1 MKHFSSILYSI
12 LLSTGTLTSVAQNY
26 QAVNQNEVE
35 EASILTLCDGTD
47 TNKNVPFYFY
57 YLDTKG
63 TTGQVIYPESMLESM
78 VGKQITG
85 VTFYNQGYPNSWSI
99 EQMGVSMATVDY
111 ATLPED
117 AENAAYIE
125 ADFTQ
130 TFCGAKSAEATDE
143 AQELAFEFST
153 PFVYTGGNLVVE
165 LKAVTAGS
173 SYPQVSFVGQNTEV
187 HTSVYGYNSSRYY
200 QKFLPKATFTF
211 EELVAY
217 KATVSEESL
226 SFGTIFTGESKQLT
240 FSISNTGA
248 NALTASLSGLENAA
262 FAVETPTIE
271 IPSGQTVTVPVTYAP
286 TAAGTHSASLNINL
300 GEAGGFTVALAGS
313 AIVLPTGYQEHFQV
327 EAKTLPEGWTGWNIK
342 EAYSYDI
349 YDYLYDSSFEDT
361 SYFTRFTTPDNTDAI
376 AILDDVNPFKEYP
389 NQTYVYMVSPKVNGN
404 IVISACS
411 TTTSSYVDR
420 FVKVYAATK
429 NEDGTFTI
437 NTDAALN
444 SEFAPELT
452 ADTWSTSIVS
462 VSEPTHLAVLMSYA
476 SINLF
481 AADEVETTNEDEGDT
496 EEASILTLCDGT
508 DTNKNVPFYFY
519 YLDTKGTTGQVIYP
533 ESMLESMV
541 GKQITGV
548 TFYNQGYPNS
558 WSIEQMGVSMATVDY
573 ATLPED
579 AENAAYIEADFT
591 QTFCGAKSAEA
602 TDEAQELAFE
612 FSTPFVYTGG
622 NLVVELKAVTAGSS
636 YPQVSFVGQNTE
648 VHTSVYGYNSSR
660 YYQKFLPKAT
670 FTFEELVAYKA
681 TVSEESLSFGTIF
694 TGESKQLTFSISNTG
709 ANALTASLSGL
720 ENAAFAVETPTI
732 EIPSGQTVTVPVTY
746 APTAAGTHSA
756 SLNINLGEAGGFTVA
771 LAGSAIVL
779 PTGYQEHFQVE
790 AKTLPEGWTGWNIK
804 EAYSYD
810 IYDYLYDSSFEDTS
824 YFTRFTTPDN
834 TDAIAILDDVNPF
847 KEYPNQTYVYMV
859 SPKVNGN
866 IVISACSTTTSSYV
880 DRFVKVYAAT
890 KNEDGTFTINTDAA
904 LNSEFAPELTAD
916 TWSTSIVSVSEPTHL
931 AVLMSY
937 AAINLFAA
945 DEVET
950 ITGITTLPALNSTVC
965 KLQNGT
971 LHLASTSELKSY
983 QVYTLSGALIAQGA
997 LAGNNSQATVPAQRG
1012 VYLVKVTTAEG
1023 TQTVKVIA
1031 E

>member
-1 MKHFSSILYSI
+1 MKHFSSILCSI

-78 VGKQITG
+78 VGKQITR

-200 QKFLPKATFTF
+200 QKFLPKVTFTF

-217 KATVSEESL
+217 KAAVSEESL

-248 NALTASLSGLENAA
+248 NALTASLTGLENSA

-300 GEAGGFTVALAGS
+300 GEAGSFTVALAGN
-313 AIVLPTGYQEHFQV
+313 AIVLPTGYQERFQV

-452 ADTWSTSIVS
+452 T
-462 VSEPTHLAVLMSYA
+462 
-476 SINLF
+476 
-481 AADEVETTNEDEGDT
+481 
-496 EEASILTLCDGT
+496 
-508 DTNKNVPFYFY
+508 
-519 YLDTKGTTGQVIYP
+519 
-533 ESMLESMV
+533 
-541 GKQITGV
+541 
-548 TFYNQGYPNS
+548 
-558 WSIEQMGVSMATVDY
+558 
-573 ATLPED
+573 
-579 AENAAYIEADFT
+579 
-591 QTFCGAKSAEA
+591 
-602 TDEAQELAFE
+602 
-612 FSTPFVYTGG
+612 
-622 NLVVELKAVTAGSS
+622 
-636 YPQVSFVGQNTE
+636 
-648 VHTSVYGYNSSR
+648 
-660 YYQKFLPKAT
+660 
-670 FTFEELVAYKA
+670 
-681 TVSEESLSFGTIF
+681 
-694 TGESKQLTFSISNTG
+694 
-709 ANALTASLSGL
+709 
-720 ENAAFAVETPTI
+720 
-732 EIPSGQTVTVPVTY
+732 
-746 APTAAGTHSA
+746 
-756 SLNINLGEAGGFTVA
+756 
-771 LAGSAIVL
+771 
-779 PTGYQEHFQVE
+779 
-790 AKTLPEGWTGWNIK
+790 
-804 EAYSYD
+804 
-810 IYDYLYDSSFEDTS
+810 
-824 YFTRFTTPDN
+824 
-834 TDAIAILDDVNPF
+834 
-847 KEYPNQTYVYMV
+847 
-859 SPKVNGN
+859 
-866 IVISACSTTTSSYV
+866 
-880 DRFVKVYAAT
+880 
-890 KNEDGTFTINTDAA
+890 
-904 LNSEFAPELTAD
+904 D